1 MTLEQ
6 RAHDLAIL
14 YMQMEINHKQIVPT
28 DEDDLHGFVGEY
40 QHCYSE
46 ILSHLTEEK

>member
-1 MTLEQ
+1 MNDNEK

-14 YMQMEINHKQIVPT
+14 YMQMEIKHEQIEPT
-28 DEDDLHGFVGEY
+28 LNDDFRSFVSEY

-46 ILSHLTEEK
+46 IIEYLED

>member
-1 MTLEQ
+1 MTDNEK

-14 YMQMEINHKQIVPT
+14 YMQMEIKHEQIIPT
-28 DEDDLHGFVGEY
+28 INDDYQGFLGEY

-46 ILSHLTEEK
+46 MLHQLEKE